1 MFRYMYDIIIADF
14 KASTNFWTGGVEVE
28 PNGPW
33 VWNQTQVNIL
43 PSLWASSQPDD
54 RSGPNVLDYVSVFF
68 RSSFGEVR
76 LYAADSATNRK
87 SLCKYTTSN

>member
-1 MFRYMYDIIIADF
+1 MELEIADF
-14 KASTNFWTGGVEVE
+14 KASTNYWTAGMEVE

-33 VWNQTQVNIL
+33 VWNNTQVNIL
-43 PSLWASSQPDD
+43 QSLWASSQPDE
-54 RSGPNVLDYVSVFF
+54 RSGPNVLDYVSVSF

-76 LYAADSATNRK
+76 LYTADSGTNRK